1 MNYSGN
7 KKDVAVEVFLDN
19 RVEMLG
25 DLPQNQIIFS
35 IIMIQELAPE
45 LFT

>member
-7 KKDVAVEVFLDN
+7 KKDVAVEVLLDN
-19 RVEMLG
+19 RVQMLG
-25 DLPQNQIIFS
+25 DLPQNQNIFS
-35 IIMIQELAPE
+35 MIMIQVLTPE

>member
-7 KKDVAVEVFLDN
+7 KKDVAVEVLLDN
-19 RVEMLG
+19 RVQMLG

-35 IIMIQELAPE
+35 IIIGRELA
-45 LFT
+45 TK

>member
-7 KKDVAVEVFLDN
+7 KKDVAVEVLLDN
-19 RVEMLG
+19 RVQMLG

-35 IIMIQELAPE
+35 MIMIQELAPE